1 MSGISTNILKTVPK
15 EGPKKMCKKNPI
27 LWSSIFLIILLVAT
41 AAQATHFRYGHIA
54 WTAGTT
60 TNSVNVRL
68 LNAWRGNAYN
78 SRCVNL
84 VSMIGTACTGPN
96 GVAGVGDIIVERI
109 GDSRFN
115 WGDGSRVGSPFGPLL
130 YLVTSID
137 PMNNWLSGVAVDPT
151 SLPIANSGDPIDTV
165 LNHTYSGT
173 GAFIAFLDDC
183 CRISRTANPNEHINN
198 PSRDY
203 RIETNI
209 DLSAGNNSP
218 SSVQDPV
225 VLCPINAICSFV
237 IPATDVDGD
246 TISFRLSTPAET
258 RGLRQPG
265 SPGSGA
271 PNPASIDPLTGIYT
285 WDTAGA
291 TLAVS
296 GRNTLYSTQVMIED
310 GTTKV
315 PLDFFI
321 QLTTVDPNP
330 PVILPPEN
338 SPAICNT
345 TQVIAL
351 GDTLTFGV
359 IASDSDVDDMV
370 TLNSAGLPSGA
381 FMTPVLPIIGNPVSS
396 TFSWT
401 PDATQV
407 GTILVSFSATSSSGG
422 FSQCPVT
429 LQIVAIQTCD
439 VDGDNNIDTDDI
451 SLIFS
456 ARNTPAT
463 NSSDPRDVDNDNV
476 ITVLDA
482 RQCALQCDLTN
493 CQTL

>member
-1 MSGISTNILKTVPK
+1 
-15 EGPKKMCKKNPI
+15 MCKKNPI
-27 LWSSIFLIILLVAT
+27 LWASLFLIIFLAAT
-41 AAQATHFRYGHIA
+41 AAQASHFRYGHIA

-68 LNAWRGNAYN
+68 LNAWRGNGYN
-78 SRCVNL
+78 FQCVNP
-84 VSMIGTACTGPN
+84 VSMTRGACTGP
-96 GVAGVGDIIVERI
+96 GGIAGVGDIIIERI
-109 GDSRFN
+109 GRSQFN
-115 WGDGSRVGSPFGPLL
+115 WGDGSRVYSPFGSLL

-137 PMNNWLSGVAVDPT
+137 PVDNWLSGVAVDTT
-151 SLPIANSGDPIDTV
+151 SLPIANPGDPIDTI
-165 LNHTYSGT
+165 LNHTYNSAGSFT
-173 GAFIAFLDDC
+173 AYLSSC
-183 CRISRTANPNEHINN
+183 CRTSRFARFNEHINN
-198 PSRDY
+198 SSRRY
-203 RIETNI
+203 RTETII

-218 SSVQDPV
+218 SSVQNPI
-225 VLCPINAICSFV
+225 VLCPINSICSFT

-246 TISFRLSTPAET
+246 TISFRLSTSAEA
-258 RGLRQPG
+258 GGFRQPG

-291 TLAVS
+291 TLATN

-321 QLTTVDPNP
+321 QLTTVDTTP
-330 PVILPPEN
+330 PVISPPAN
-338 SPAICNT
+338 SPPICNT
-345 TQVIAL
+345 TQTVAL

-359 IASDSDVDDMV
+359 VASDSDTRDTV

-381 FMTPVLPIIGNPVSS
+381 FMTPVLPITGNPVSS

-401 PDATQV
+401 PDATQAGNV
-407 GTILVSFSATSSSGG
+407 LVSFSVTSSSGG
-422 FSQCPVT
+422 FAQCPVT
-429 LQIVAIQTCD
+429 LQVLAIQKCD
-439 VDGDNNIDTDDI
+439 VDGDNNIDTNDI
-451 SLIFS
+451 SLIFA

-463 NSSDPRDVDNDNV
+463 NSSDPRDADNDNV

-482 RQCALQCDLTN
+482 RQCALQCDLTH
-493 CQTL
+493 CQAL